1 MQTPF
6 LLKFLQFMGSGQDS
20 GSGHLGQMMLF
31 LLPDSVISK
40 RERLEELLEWEL
52 ISKVVD
58 VGGENICE
66 PISCLF
72 SEKCAA

>member
-20 GSGHLGQMMLF
+20 GSGHSGQKMPF

-52 ISKVVD
+52 IPKVMD
-58 VGGENICE
+58 VEEENICE
-66 PISCLF
+66 PISCSF
-72 SEKCAA
+72 V